1 MVARVW
7 SAGVVMILAMMVG
20 TANAQG
26 DAAKQIAPTGK
37 LRVNLIG
44 SNAILITKAAD
55 GSYRG
60 IAVVV
65 AERLAKQLGVP
76 LEMAPSESPAAYSE
90 SLSKDTWDIVLSG
103 RDPLRA
109 EHVVFSEPY
118 LEIES
123 LFLARP
129 GVDLASADQVDRAGI
144 RIVVVKG
151 GSQDNYLTRN
161 LKHAT
166 LIRAKDASTS
176 AKEELT
182 AGRADIFGG
191 TGPGV
196 YTMAAGYPGSK
207 ILAGRFSVVE
217 QSIGLPRKRADA
229 LPVINVFVSELKRSG
244 IVAAELQRAGL
255 QGVRAA
261 P

>member
-1 MVARVW
+1 MIFAMAASSAQAQSDATRRV
-7 SAGVVMILAMMVG
+7 
-20 TANAQG
+20 
-26 DAAKQIAPTGK
+26 APTGK

-44 SNAILITKAAD
+44 SNAILIAKGAD
-55 GSYRG
+55 GRYQG
-60 IAVVV
+60 IAVLVG
-65 AERLAKQLGVP
+65 ERLAKQLGVP
-76 LEMAPSESPAAYSE
+76 LAMEPSASPAAYAE

-129 GVDLASADQVDRAGI
+129 GVDVANAEQVDRAGL
-144 RIVVVKG
+144 RIVVAKG
-151 GSQDNYLTRN
+151 GSQDNYLTRT

-166 LIRAKDASTS
+166 LIRAADASAA
-176 AKEELT
+176 AKEELPS
-182 AGRADIFGG
+182 GRADVFGG
-191 TGPGV
+191 TGPGA
-196 YTMAAGYPGSK
+196 YAMAAGYPGAK

-217 QSIGLPRKRADA
+217 QSIGLPRKHADA
-229 LPVINVFVSELKRSG
+229 LPVINAFVADLKRSG
-244 IVAAELQRAGL
+244 VVAAELQRMGM